1 MSSDC
6 VGQLSRLDA
15 MPRSAYYECRLSAF
29 GAYALV
35 VRYRAGAWRGETV
48 SKEHISLIERLLCRV
63 SSGRITR
70 DSRSTLAVCFDEE
83 GLHLKMAKPKGLFWR
98 LEYGMTGGRIRR
110 AFRNGLRLKALG
122 LPCVEMVLWG
132 VEGMVFARRGV
143 LISRLVR
150 GEPLSADADDA
161 IMRRVG
167 AVLAA
172 YHNCGVLHGD
182 MKPPNILVSG
192 ADVVLADYDNTR
204 FYGKP
209 LKGRRCWVDL
219 GRLERALGRRFEAVV
234 EGYAAARKLT
244 PSAVRQWRE
253 AEP

>member
-1 MSSDC
+1 
-6 VGQLSRLDA
+6 LWLLRLWRLDG
-15 MPRSAYYECRLSAF
+15 MLQSAYYESCSSAF
-29 GAYALV
+29 GAYVLV
-35 VRYRAGAWRGETV
+35 VRYRTGAWRGETV
-48 SKEHISLIERLLCRV
+48 SREHISLIERLLCRV

-98 LEYGMTGGRIRR
+98 LEYGITGGRIRR

-143 LISRLVR
+143 LLSRLVR
-150 GEPLSADADDA
+150 GELLSLDADDA
-161 IMRRVG
+161 TMKRVG

-182 MKPPNILVSG
+182 VKPPNILVSG
-192 ADVVLADYDNTR
+192 GDVVLADYDNTR

-209 LKGRRCWVDL
+209 LEGRRCWLDL
-219 GRLERALGRRFEAVV
+219 GRLERALGTRFEAVV
-234 EGYAAARKLT
+234 LGYAAARRFPPHT
-244 PSAVRQWRE
+244 IWHWRE
-253 AEP
+253 TKP